1 MICSREE
8 IRRALAEQYHGQ
20 RGYQIEAASRP
31 HPTAW
36 SRSFS
41 PALAT
46 AFLALIIVSATAG
59 IVAILNAL
67 R

>member
-20 RGYQIEAASRP
+20 SGYQVEAASRYQ
-31 HPTAW
+31 PTSW

-46 AFLALIIVSATAG
+46 AFLALIIMSAMAG